1 MKISNISDKII
12 SKGCIIEPSYQ
23 KNLLKLNKNRIIDI
37 FKERGF
43 IIFRNFQIKKEL
55 ITKFT
60 DLFTIKYAN
69 DAMRR
74 TVRFKDKRAHDV
86 DPGIREMP
94 LHSEA
99 SYSPSWPEI
108 IWFYC
113 NKAPK
118 NSGSTTISDGQTIYK
133 KFNSSLKKFFLENQI
148 IYDLKVPFGKKN
160 NKSNILK
167 KNFKKPWHIDYPGIS
182 DCYLNLKTNEVNF
195 KLKRYAVVKDKYNLN
210 LSFVNHLQIILN
222 RDPQVK
228 KISMNLSDKIL
239 KKRIAEVKNISD
251 ECIYEIQWQNGDLCM
266 INNQRFMHG
275 RRRIEKNENRDI
287 INIQTLQSNF

>member
-12 SKGCIIEPSYQ
+12 SKGCIIEPTNQ
-23 KNLLKLNKNRIIDI
+23 TNLLKLNKNKIINI
-37 FKERGF
+37 YKEKGF
-43 IIFRNFQIKKEL
+43 IIFRNFKIKKNS
-55 ITKFT
+55 ITNFT
-60 DLFTIKYAN
+60 DLFTLRYAN
-69 DAMRR
+69 DALRR
-74 TVRFKDKRAHDV
+74 TVRFKDKRVHDV
-86 DPGIREMP
+86 DPGNKEMP

-108 IWFYC
+108 VWFYC

-118 NSGSTTISDGQTIYK
+118 KSGLTTISDGQTIYK
-133 KFNSSLKKFFLENQI
+133 KFSLPLKKFFLENQI
-148 IYDLKVPFGKKN
+148 IYDLKVPFGQKKKKN
-160 NKSNILK
+160 KIL
-167 KNFKKPWHIDYPGIS
+167 KKPWHIDYPGVF

-195 KLKRYAVVKDKYNLN
+195 KLKRYAVIKDKYNLN

-228 KISMNLSDKIL
+228 KITMNLSNKIL
-239 KKRIAEVKNISD
+239 KKKIIEVKKISNK
-251 ECIYEIQWQNGDLCM
+251 CIYEINWKKGDLCM

-275 RRRIEKNENRDI
+275 RRKINKNESRDI